1 METIKTG
8 LIYRTAQIRGVEDR
22 TVNVAFSS
30 EEPVERSFGT
40 EILDHALGCVDLRF
54 ISGGTAPLLVD
65 HNLADSSDPT
75 VGRSHGGIPTHA
87 PDGCGPHRWRRQYYR
102 G

>member
-22 TVNVAFSS
+22 TVDVVFSS

-40 EILDHALGCVDLRF
+40 EILEHD
-54 ISGGTAPLLVD
+54 
-65 HNLADSSDPT
+65 
-75 VGRSHGGIPTHA
+75 
-87 PDGCGPHRWRRQYYR
+87 DG
-102 G
+102 